1 MCRVL
6 KNIHIK
12 TRSGDIMKNM
22 KAHSSTLRV
31 QSNLAFCAPCFCCT
45 PCICLVRWCLGYG
58 SSHRNAI
65 HVLGTLLLSVPWI
78 PSEFHFAR
86 GS

>member
-31 QSNLAFCAPCFCCT
+31 QSNLAFCAPCFCVF
-45 PCICLVRWCLGYG
+45 LAHLA
-58 SSHRNAI
+58 SA
-65 HVLGTLLLSVPWI
+65 L
-78 PSEFHFAR
+78 
-86 GS
+86 